1 MHPSGRKS
9 GEMELLKRQTTVFQ
23 QYKLYEQDHGIS
35 IREKT
40 DILSPSIHR
49 PEAHKTSGGRPCIL
63 HSKQKRTVRKKL
75 LFCWKIPETAHEMD
89 TEKRWMGEF
98 RDITVLSG
106 GRTQAVHTSAADISK
121 VQPKGRAAAAGR
133 RGARTGR
140 MSGQTRHSSTESGD
154 SSILIVR
161 TNPGPYICGKTGK
174 NR

>member
-1 MHPSGRKS
+1 MRLRS
-9 GEMELLKRQTTVFQ
+9 GEKSAFYTPRTIDWKHAKRAANDRVFYTVNKDTQSDRKTLL
-23 QYKLYEQDHGIS
+23 D
-35 IREKT
+35 RENPGTEHDKG
-40 DILSPSIHR
+40 S
-49 PEAHKTSGGRPCIL
+49 
-63 HSKQKRTVRKKL
+63 
-75 LFCWKIPETAHEMD
+75 
-89 TEKRWMGEF
+89 EKRRMGEF
-98 RDITVLSG
+98 RDLTVLSG

-161 TNPGPYICGKTGK
+161 TNSDPYICSKTEK

>member
-1 MHPSGRKS
+1 MRLRS
-9 GEMELLKRQTTVFQ
+9 GEKSAFYTPRTIDWKHAKRAANDRVFYTVNKNTQSDRKTLL
-23 QYKLYEQDHGIS
+23 D
-35 IREKT
+35 RENPGTEHDKG
-40 DILSPSIHR
+40 S
-49 PEAHKTSGGRPCIL
+49 
-63 HSKQKRTVRKKL
+63 
-75 LFCWKIPETAHEMD
+75 
-89 TEKRWMGEF
+89 EKRRMGEF
-98 RDITVLSG
+98 RTATELSG

-161 TNPGPYICGKTGK
+161 TNPGPYICSKTGK